1 MLRDVKRLSKR
12 GRAFVA
18 GGFLTA
24 LLVTTIAPALGGVG
38 AAMMAG
44 EAILT
49 LAGGVLAAS
58 QA

>member
-1 MLRDVKRLSKR
+1 MTINNKKLSSR
-12 GRAFVA
+12 ARAFVA

-24 LLVTTIAPALGGVG
+24 LVVATIAPALGGVG

-44 EAILT
+44 EAIIT
-49 LAGGVLAAS
+49 VAGGLLAAT